1 MKKLIYSFM
10 LAVAAC
16 MMFTSC
22 GDDPK
27 TFSGTYTFSNVEAD
41 IKATAVSVDQS
52 MVDTYINMA
61 KGEYLAEYKEMFKG
75 ATITVDDVN
84 NKATL
89 FYDGET
95 EEYDFVQDN
104 GKYTMSLPQE
114 QYVMTGTISNTELTM
129 TEDLTDE
136 MEDMFDGMATVD
148 RFAFTATFVK

>member
-1 MKKLIYSFM
+1 MRKLIYSFM

-22 GDDPK
+22 GDK
-27 TFSGTYTFSNVEAD
+27 TFSGTYTFVNVEAD
-41 IKATAVSVDQS
+41 IQATAVSVDQS

-84 NKATL
+84 EKAKLT
-89 FYDGET
+89 FDGET

-104 GKYTMSLPQE
+104 GKFTMYDPKE
-114 QYVMTGTISNTELTM
+114 PDYVMTGTISNSEIIL
-129 TEDLTDE
+129 TEDLTEE

-148 RFAFTATFVK
+148 KFAFTVSFVK